1 MGFRLLS
8 AFSQNAYRRA
18 MTETPDDLL
27 ALSRLRAMAKAGTAK
42 AVRTAA
48 GLTIAEMARAADVS
62 ERSIYRWERGQSVP
76 HGDPARRYADLLDHM
91 VGRSS

>member
-1 MGFRLLS
+1 
-8 AFSQNAYRRA
+8 
-18 MTETPDDLL
+18 MTETADDLL
-27 ALSRLRAMAKAGTAK
+27 ALSRLRAMTRAGTAK

-62 ERSIYRWERGQSVP
+62 ERSVYRWERGQSVP
-76 HGDPARRYADLLDHM
+76 HGGAAHRYADLLDRL